1 MPTQAQPGFINCKK
15 GKSKA
20 ANKNS
25 KPHGSN
31 TATKENRHRITC
43 GTSLGVLRARKERA
57 VSMKTN
63 TYNEFK
69 SAPTSSAADHALPPL
84 ALVRRRLAPGLATSS
99 SAIFSFS
106 WMRANL
112 DSLGS
117 LGFLGFSHAIFYW
130 ILACDLLLDFLDF
143 LESAIFC
150 ISWISWI
157 LACDRVYGN
166 IPTQTDTTHA
176 RTRANERTLQQG
188 S

>member
-1 MPTQAQPGFINCKK
+1 MFLVFFFFLAFLPLIGS
-15 GKSKA
+15 GKSLSSAIGGSGATRA
-20 ANKNS
+20 AD
-25 KPHGSN
+25 
-31 TATKENRHRITC
+31 
-43 GTSLGVLRARKERA
+43 GVRARKERA